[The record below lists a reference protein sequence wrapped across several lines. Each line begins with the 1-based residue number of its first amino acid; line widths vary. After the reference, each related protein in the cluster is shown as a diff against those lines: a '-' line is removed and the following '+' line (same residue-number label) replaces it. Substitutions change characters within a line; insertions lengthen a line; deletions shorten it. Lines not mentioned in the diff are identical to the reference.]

1 MEGVK
6 MNAQEEDTSDGDKF
20 MNDGD
25 QECIPETQQSTGIPT
40 LENCSKNQQLM
51 TVGDREN
58 SNAGEQ
64 IPEQGNGQI
73 VNLETRKERPMDLPE
88 FREAYGPWMITAKA
102 KRRSS
107 KGSRYAV
114 LNEDGITEIDT
125 EEQNECEEVL
135 SILEGENNRLNKQ
148 GNLGGKGKRPA
159 VIVSENQIMGQ
170 KEQPPQMHIGGAESS
185 KNKDR
190 VNRGI
195 KGRTSNQAAASDE
208 HTVVIATDHGNK
220 VTRTTVNIN
229 KEGLMMHG
237 VLELNMNEHHNDPP
251 NGDDVHMVDSTVIA
265 NGSVGSGTSPVGLN
279 ASLA

>member
-1 MEGVK
+1 MSRKKLSRLLEDRTSWKEDWPDNWTEEITCDAMEGVK

-40 LENCSKNQQLM
+40 
-51 TVGDREN
+51 
-58 SNAGEQ
+58 
-64 IPEQGNGQI
+64 
-73 VNLETRKERPMDLPE
+73 
-88 FREAYGPWMITAKA
+88 
-102 KRRSS
+102 S

-135 SILEGENNRLNKQ
+135 SIPEGENNRLNKQ

-159 VIVSENQIMGQ
+159 VIVSENQIM
-170 KEQPPQMHIGGAESS
+170 
-185 KNKDR
+185 
-190 VNRGI
+190 
-195 KGRTSNQAAASDE
+195 GRTSNQAAASDE

-229 KEGLMMHG
+229 KEGPMMHG

>member
-1 MEGVK
+1 MTSNVESKSKSSESDFYTYIYMHIESVLCQASNTKNSIAPYCDSRISAGDEAAGPSSSPSVGDVADFLFLRRQLETSPPPFFFALRHHRRTA
-6 MNAQEEDTSDGDKF
+6 AQADTSRSYSLRSPS
-20 MNDGD
+20 M
-25 QECIPETQQSTGIPT
+25 
-40 LENCSKNQQLM
+40 LM
-51 TVGDREN
+51 
-58 SNAGEQ
+58 EQ
-64 IPEQGNGQI
+64 
-73 VNLETRKERPMDLPE
+73 KE
-88 FREAYGPWMITAKA
+88 
-102 KRRSS
+102 
-107 KGSRYAV
+107 
-114 LNEDGITEIDT
+114 EDGITEIDT

-135 SILEGENNRLNKQ
+135 SIPEGENNRLNKQ

-229 KEGLMMHG
+229 KEGPMMHG

>member
-1 MEGVK
+1 MSSSEISVSTKQRSAEDEDLLKRSTKKTKRLTEEITCDAMEGVK

-40 LENCSKNQQLM
+40 
-51 TVGDREN
+51 
-58 SNAGEQ
+58 
-64 IPEQGNGQI
+64 
-73 VNLETRKERPMDLPE
+73 
-88 FREAYGPWMITAKA
+88 
-102 KRRSS
+102 

-135 SILEGENNRLNKQ
+135 SIPEGENNRLNKQ

-229 KEGLMMHG
+229 KEGPMMHG